1 MLSGEARRAHSG
13 RGRRGGGGRQDVM
26 HAPARARGGHLRAVR
41 LRGLQRGAR
50 HRDGDALQA
59 QHFAKLLGRERRLL
73 GRGSGLGNGLAA
85 QVRAGRP
92 QEAARVGKLRGAARA
107 CTGPR
112 RPTRSTL
119 RTALAA
125 SCACAWRATSV
136 AARRPGCCS
145 SMRAQST
152 ATLPMPSTT
161 TRRTC
166 RGRSGGARGKRA
178 GGRGAPPAERAA
190 VESQRPGGYAEC
202 HRRPGGLAM
211 RRGEAAGGFQHHQD
225 VSKRGVSSTTRT

>member
-136 AARRPGCCS
+136 AARRPGGCS

-166 RGRSGGARGKRA
+166 RGHSGGAREAGRRARRAACGA
-178 GGRGAPPAERAA
+178 GGGEEPEAWRLLRNATGDLADSQCAGARLRGA
-190 VESQRPGGYAEC
+190 
-202 HRRPGGLAM
+202 
-211 RRGEAAGGFQHHQD
+211 
-225 VSKRGVSSTTRT
+225 SSTTRM